1 MPFKR
6 SSFTADRFKSAPLGW
21 LQAKS
26 FKRNPSM
33 QMQQAAK
40 AARSA
45 MVTAAANVLQRR
57 LQAGHR
63 GKKQRKAFKGNQR
76 GFLTGGRFTRSK

>member
-6 SSFTADRFKSAPLGW
+6 SNYTADRYKSAPSGW
-21 LQAKS
+21 LQARS
-26 FKRNPSM
+26 FKRNPNM

-45 MVTAAANVLQRR
+45 MVKAAANVLQRR

-63 GKKQRKAFKGNQR
+63 GKKQRKQFKGNQR
-76 GFLTGGRFTRSK
+76 GYLTGGRFTRSM

>member
-6 SSFTADRFKSAPLGW
+6 SNYTAARFKSKPSGW

-26 FKRNPSM
+26 WKRNPKL
-33 QMQQAAK
+33 QVQQAAK

-45 MVTAAANVLQRR
+45 MVQAAANVLQRR
-57 LQAGHR
+57 LQAAHR
-63 GKKQRKAFKGNQR
+63 GKKTRKGFRGNQR
-76 GFLTGGRFTRSK
+76 GYLTGGRFTRSK